1 MMKSKWNLFFKRYA
15 IQKMWGAGGCIVL
28 ALAWKHFFELHLVAN
43 GLFLIAVIL
52 AGCPI
57 LSRAFQ
63 GLRFKVIGIEFLVS
77 IAVCGALLVGEL
89 SEAAIVTF
97 LFQIGEFLEQKTM
110 SKTRSAIKELTN
122 MAPKTAW
129 KVVDGKLKEISA
141 DEVEVGNRLLV
152 KTGGQIAADGV
163 ILSGD
168 GYVNESSI
176 TGESRLQHKSEKTT
190 VYAGTI
196 LESGTL
202 EMEACKVGE
211 DTTFSRIVQLVEEAQ
226 DAKSPVER
234 FVDRFAKYYTPAVV
248 GFALMILV
256 LSRNIDTAIT
266 VLVLACPGALVIG
279 APIANVA
286 GIGRGARA
294 GILLKGGDS
303 IHSFAK
309 TDVIVFDKTGTL
321 TTGSAKVTNTYFYT
335 GDREEILALT
345 ASAELAV
352 DHPLAKAIVAYVRD
366 EKISVE
372 YCAQVEQVKGMGVV
386 ACVQNRNCLVGNEK
400 LLRHRGVNIE
410 EHVQRDVCREQ
421 EHGASTVLIALDGK
435 VSMMLAIS
443 DDLKPQVKE
452 SISALK
458 RMGIRKTILMTGDN
472 PKIAKHIAEQVEISE
487 VYAEL
492 LPQDKAQMVQK
503 LQNQGYTV
511 TFVGDGINDSPALV
525 NADTGIAVGQGTDV
539 AIESSDVVLIKS
551 ELQSLVHALRLAKQT
566 EIVMYENIVIA
577 VGTVLLL
584 LVGLIAGYVHMT
596 IGMFIHEASI
606 LLVII
611 NAMRLAWGKGEEK

>member
-1 MMKSKWNLFFKRYA
+1 MHVACVYYIQKLARSENDEIKMESFFKCYA
-15 IQKMWGAGGCIVL
+15 IQKMWVAGGCIVL
-28 ALAWKHFFELHLVAN
+28 ALVWKHFFELHLVAN
-43 GLFLIAVIL
+43 SLFL
-52 AGCPI
+52 
-57 LSRAFQ
+57 F
-63 GLRFKVIGIEFLVS
+63 
-77 IAVCGALLVGEL
+77 
-89 SEAAIVTF
+89 
-97 LFQIGEFLEQKTM
+97 GEFLEQKTM
-110 SKTRSAIKELTN
+110 SKTRNAIKELTN

-129 KVVDGKLKEISA
+129 KVVDGKLEEVSA

-152 KTGGQIAADGV
+152 KTGGRIAADGV

-176 TGESRLQHKSEKTT
+176 TGESRLQHKSEKST

-226 DAKSPVER
+226 DAKSPVGR
-234 FVDRFAKYYTPAVV
+234 FVDHFAKYYTPAVV
-248 GFALMILV
+248 GLALMILV

-286 GIGRGARA
+286 GIGRGART

-303 IHSFAK
+303 IHSFVK
-309 TDVIVFDKTGTL
+309 TDVVVFDKTGTL
-321 TTGSAKVTNTYFYT
+321 TTGFAKVTNTYFYT
-335 GDREEILALT
+335 GDREEVLTLT

-352 DHPLAKAIVAYVRD
+352 DHPLAKAIVSYVRE

-372 YCAQVEQVKGMGVV
+372 YGAQVEHVK
-386 ACVQNRNCLVGNEK
+386 
-400 LLRHRGVNIE
+400 
-410 EHVQRDVCREQ
+410 RDVCREQ

-435 VSMMLAIS
+435 VSMMLAVS

-458 RMGIRKTILMTGDN
+458 HMGIRKTILMTGDN

-511 TFVGDGINDSPALV
+511 TFVNERTGSSFGH
-525 NADTGIAVGQGTDV
+525 DTGNT
-539 AIESSDVVLIKS
+539 
-551 ELQSLVHALRLAKQT
+551 
-566 EIVMYENIVIA
+566 
-577 VGTVLLL
+577 
-584 LVGLIAGYVHMT
+584 
-596 IGMFIHEASI
+596 F
-606 LLVII
+606 
-611 NAMRLAWGKGEEK
+611 

>member
-1 MMKSKWNLFFKRYA
+1 MMKSKWNLFFKCYA
-15 IQKMWGAGGCIVL
+15 IQKMWVAGGCIVL
-28 ALAWKHFFELHLVAN
+28 ALVWKHFFELHLVAN
-43 GLFLIAVIL
+43 SLFL
-52 AGCPI
+52 
-57 LSRAFQ
+57 F
-63 GLRFKVIGIEFLVS
+63 
-77 IAVCGALLVGEL
+77 
-89 SEAAIVTF
+89 
-97 LFQIGEFLEQKTM
+97 GEFLEQKTM
-110 SKTRSAIKELTN
+110 SKTRNAIKELTN

-129 KVVDGKLKEISA
+129 KVVDGKLEEISA

-152 KTGGQIAADGV
+152 KTGGRIAADGV

-176 TGESRLQHKSEKTT
+176 TGESRLQHKSEKST

-234 FVDRFAKYYTPAVV
+234 FVDHFAKYYTPAVV
-248 GFALMILV
+248 GLALM
-256 LSRNIDTAIT
+256 
-266 VLVLACPGALVIG
+266 IG

-303 IHSFAK
+303 IHSFVK
-309 TDVIVFDKTGTL
+309 TDVVVFDKTGTL
-321 TTGSAKVTNTYFYT
+321 TTGFAKVTNTYFYT
-335 GDREEILALT
+335 GDREEVLALT

-352 DHPLAKAIVAYVRD
+352 DHPLAKAIVSYVRE

-372 YCAQVEQVKGMGVV
+372 YGAQVEHVK
-386 ACVQNRNCLVGNEK
+386 
-400 LLRHRGVNIE
+400 
-410 EHVQRDVCREQ
+410 RDVCREQ

-435 VSMMLAIS
+435 VSMMLAVS

-458 RMGIRKTILMTGDN
+458 HMGIRKTILMTGDN

-511 TFVGDGINDSPALV
+511 TFVNERTGSSFGH
-525 NADTGIAVGQGTDV
+525 DTGNT
-539 AIESSDVVLIKS
+539 
-551 ELQSLVHALRLAKQT
+551 
-566 EIVMYENIVIA
+566 
-577 VGTVLLL
+577 
-584 LVGLIAGYVHMT
+584 
-596 IGMFIHEASI
+596 F
-606 LLVII
+606 
-611 NAMRLAWGKGEEK
+611 